1 MGCNFSILSKA
12 ENSWKKWNEYGKEM
26 PLDSGNTK
34 ANTIHWIENLR
45 RLGQLQKDIKCDY
58 PISATFKS
66 DTGTI
71 THIVYSSGKKSLTVN
86 FSNGESFEALPG
98 KFTIRAIN
106 K

>member
-1 MGCNFSILSKA
+1 MMSYEALYDA
-12 ENSWKKWNEYGKEM
+12 ENSWKKWNEYGKKM

-71 THIVYSSGKKSLTVN
+71 THIVYLSGKKSLTVN

-98 KFTIRAIN
+98 KFTIKAIN
-106 K
+106 Q

>member
-1 MGCNFSILSKA
+1 
-12 ENSWKKWNEYGKEM
+12 M

-45 RLGQLQKDIKCDY
+45 RLGQLQKHIKCDY

-71 THIVYSSGKKSLTVN
+71 THAVYLNGAKSLRVN
-86 FSNGESFEALPG
+86 FSNGASFDALPG
-98 KFTIRAIN
+98 KFTIKTVN
-106 K
+106 